1 MKKLEHIGIAV
12 KDLEAAKTKY
22 KVILGVACYKEEVV
36 ESENVLTAFF
46 QTADQKIE
54 LLQSTSNDSAIAKF
68 IEQRGEGMHHIAFEV
83 DDLEKEINDQLKKEI
98 TESFDKANKED
109 AIVPSIKDELEDVY
123 SNNENG
129 ITSPAT
135 KSTT

>member
-12 KDLEAAKTKY
+12 KDLEAAKAKY

-54 LLQSTSNDSAIAKF
+54 LLQATSNDSAIAKF

-83 DDLEKEINDQLKKEI
+83 DDLDKEIERLKTKGYHTIIKPKAGADNKAI
-98 TESFDKANKED
+98 TFLHPKDANGVL
-109 AIVPSIKDELEDVY
+109 IELCQ
-123 SNNENG
+123 SNR
-129 ITSPAT
+129 
-135 KSTT
+135 